1 MFYPPD
7 SLASSQ
13 PLREPLLRVI
23 ATHSNGPSPANSPR
37 VPDTPRWRRA
47 SRKSLSILLV
57 VIPILV
63 FGGLIFRTCQFLTSH
78 DTVPYLPPSPVAS
91 RSTPA
96 PVSSRKDAAIFKRCQ
111 KDDGARLPELKK
123 VYSWRAQGQRA
134 ADDIAVLTQLSVERL
149 SMLRL
154 QCRVWTKEI
163 NAVVYV
169 PHMKD
174 FGVISDDVP
183 PLNGTSLSS
192 VAHLVD
198 NFYRELES
206 DKTSQ
211 CRLNM
216 ELVVEDFE
224 TWDDPA
230 WSLYPTNSLRNR
242 ALMMAKGDAVLLLD
256 VDFLPS
262 RSLSTMYSGA
272 KYQELMDVLDKK
284 LAYVL
289 PAFETTNS
297 GTEGVLLAKR
307 IAVDGKSSVVDAF
320 VSHDVVGFQ
329 VDQYSPGHGPDNFE
343 AWVNASAPYR
353 IRYRKGYE
361 PYLLMKREFV
371 PWFDERMRGYSRNKI
386 VQVNLLAE
394 QLGVGL
400 LGHDEGFVVH
410 APHAKASNFK
420 ATKDSGQ
427 WETLLDLYIEIRRDI
442 SLGEFVPVVSFADKK
457 RWCAKA
463 VAANDQR
470 AVIKKK
476 LQAKRVRR
484 AAKREAGRAIRAGR
498 SGLVAQSIDQPP

>member
-1 MFYPPD
+1 M
-7 SLASSQ
+7 
-13 PLREPLLRVI
+13 
-23 ATHSNGPSPANSPR
+23 
-37 VPDTPRWRRA
+37 
-47 SRKSLSILLV
+47 SIFIVLV
-57 VIPILV
+57 PILV
-63 FGGLIFRTCQFLTSH
+63 FAGLIFRTCHFLTSH
-78 DTVPYLPPSPVAS
+78 GSLPYLPPSPVAS
-91 RSTPA
+91 RTI
-96 PVSSRKDAAIFKRCQ
+96 PVPTSNRKDVKIFKRCQ
-111 KDDGARLPELKK
+111 DDASANLPELKR
-123 VYSWRAQGQRA
+123 VYTWRAPGRRED
-134 ADDIAVLTQLSVERL
+134 DDIAILTQLSVERL
-149 SMLRL
+149 SMLRS

-163 NAVVYV
+163 NAVIYV

-183 PLNGTSLSS
+183 ALNGTALSS
-192 VAHLVD
+192 IAHFVD

-206 DKTSQ
+206 DKTSR

-216 ELVVEDFE
+216 ELVVEEFE

-262 RSLSTMYSGA
+262 RSLGTMYSGA
-272 KYQELMDVLDKK
+272 KYRDLMDILDKK

-297 GTEGVLLAKR
+297 GTEGVLLANHV
-307 IAVDGKSSVVDAF
+307 AVNGKSSVVDAF
-320 VSHDVVGFQ
+320 AKRDVVGFQ
-329 VDQYSPGHGPDNFE
+329 VEQYSQGHGPDDFE
-343 AWVNASAPYR
+343 AWINATSSYR
-353 IRYRKGYE
+353 IRYQKGYE

-400 LGHDEGFVVH
+400 LGHEEGFVVH

-420 ATKDSGQ
+420 ATKTSGQ
-427 WETLLDLYIEIRRDI
+427 WEILLDLYIKIRRDI

-457 RWCAKA
+457 KWCPKTVGARE
-463 VAANDQR
+463 QER
-470 AVIKKK
+470 VIKEK
-476 LQAKRVRR
+476 LKAKRARR
-484 AAKREAGRAIRAGR
+484 EAKLKAGRAGR
-498 SGLVAQSIDQPP
+498 VGRNGVID